1 MHIEVRNVGISY
13 GDIDLFGGLT
23 TTIPDRRLTAL
34 VGPSG
39 AGKSSLLAALAGYQP
54 VSQGQV
60 MYVEG
65 DTESEPSA
73 ELVVWVPQG
82 ANALPNRTV
91 LDNVAVA
98 ALANGLDRP
107 EAETLAREHLAMVG
121 LSDRTE
127 AVAKKLSGGEL
138 QRLALARAMTGTRP
152 FIFADEP
159 SAGLDLQNVKLIAR
173 ILRSLS
179 ETATVIVATHDELLR
194 STADHVVDLR
204 RLE

>member
-107 EAETLAREHLAMVG
+107 EAETLGREHLAMVG
-121 LSDRTE
+121 LYDRTE